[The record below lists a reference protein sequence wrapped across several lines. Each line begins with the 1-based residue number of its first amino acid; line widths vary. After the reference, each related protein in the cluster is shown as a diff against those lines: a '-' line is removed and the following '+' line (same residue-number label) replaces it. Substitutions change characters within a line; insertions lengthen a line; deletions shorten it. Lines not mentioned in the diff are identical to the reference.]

1 MIIIR
6 FFLHNNQ
13 VSLNFPPYKCHEKKR
28 FSSKNMKIS
37 HKKQILNVLPILN
50 DSDEAWAWSWIY
62 SAFIFSILEV
72 WRAVI
77 LLLKTILWGLLFGNL
92 VPCVA
97 VYRKTPRLYRNCYVI
112 ILKWRNSREHCMYN
126 EIWWNNKTEKVWHLL
141 VCVFMSLLLL
151 IMFFVIVSICR
162 RRADPNG
169 VPHLLRTLPL
179 ITNTSLHLSNAIFVG
194 FNT

>member
-1 MIIIR
+1 
-6 FFLHNNQ
+6 
-13 VSLNFPPYKCHEKKR
+13 
-28 FSSKNMKIS
+28 MKIS

-50 DSDEAWAWSWIY
+50 NSDEAWAWSWIY

-151 IMFFVIVSICR
+151 IMFFEIVSICR
-162 RRADPNG
+162 RHADPNG
-169 VPHLLRTLPL
+169 VPHLLRTLHMEHHYFNKIVHHP
-179 ITNTSLHLSNAIFVG
+179 SLSKEMKGLMQIKRGKCHSLTLFCLKINCI
-194 FNT
+194 NIRTK